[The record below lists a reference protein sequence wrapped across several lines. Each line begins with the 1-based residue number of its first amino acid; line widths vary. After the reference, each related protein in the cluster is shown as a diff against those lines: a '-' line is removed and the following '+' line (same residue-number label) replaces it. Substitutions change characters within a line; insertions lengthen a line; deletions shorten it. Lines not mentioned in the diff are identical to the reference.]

1 MRGLFKYTFLRGLFG
16 YFLFGFGMAMVI
28 NIIQNGSGDVHRI
41 LAIFIFMVGLFWI
54 IHNAEEEI
62 SDRNIEI
69 MKIFDDKEDKM
80 KAVYDDKEGKM
91 REIVKKEII
100 REIADAKEE
109 IMEKLEKM
117 RE

>member
-1 MRGLFKYTFLRGLFG
+1 MRSLFKYTFFRGLFG
-16 YFLFGFGMAMVI
+16 YCLFGFGLAMVI
-28 NIIQNGSGDVHRI
+28 GIIRNGSGDWRDI
-41 LAIFIFMVGLFWI
+41 LAVGIFTGGLIWI
-54 IHNAEEEI
+54 IYNVEEEI
-62 SDRNIEI
+62 NDKNIAI

-80 KAVYDDKEGKM
+80 KAVYSDAESKM

-109 IMEKLEKM
+109 IMKELEKM